1 MTNFLQVAGIRLG
14 ATASSREEAVR
25 LCGELLLSL
34 GAVEKEYVD
43 AMVERENIISSFMG
57 EGVALPHGTDA
68 SRKYVNFAQLVLVRF
83 ENEVPWEGEQVRLCI
98 GIAAKGD
105 EHGELLGNL
114 AEKLLD
120 EDSYKQL
127 MESNS
132 TNELLELLNL

>member
-1 MTNFLQVAGIRLG
+1 MTNFLELAGIRLG
-14 ATASSREEAVR
+14 ATVSSREEAVR

-43 AMVERENIISSFMG
+43 AMWERENIISSFMG
-57 EGVALPHGTDA
+57 EGVSLPHGTDA
-68 SRKYVNFAQLVLVRF
+68 SRKYVNFAQLVMVRF
-83 ENEVPWEGEQVRLCI
+83 EDQVEWDGEQVKLCI

-114 AEKLLD
+114 ADKLLD
-120 EDSYKQL
+120 EISYKKL

-132 TNELLELLNL
+132 TTELLELLNL